1 MGDTY
6 SREFVKMIDDDDLTK
21 QGASDSEEKVSEEVL
36 SANKENSEVVGSKE
50 DKNIN
55 KEKET
60 EYLPNISLFL
70 SEKKLSLS
78 KFVEIL
84 KIHKKKGWE

>member
-21 QGASDSEEKVSEEVL
+21 QDASDSEEKVSEEIL

-50 DKNIN
+50 DKI
-55 KEKET
+55 
-60 EYLPNISLFL
+60 
-70 SEKKLSLS
+70 
-78 KFVEIL
+78 
-84 KIHKKKGWE
+84 